1 MKTST
6 TTPRTSRKTTSTAAK
21 TTPAEK
27 KLTAPRV
34 RRATRKAPAPA
45 DTGEAQRSSPSTD
58 DVRVRAYQI
67 YLGRNGHGDALSD
80 WLQAEQELVTQAG

>member
-6 TTPRTSRKTTSTAAK
+6 NTPRTPRKTTSAAK

-34 RRATRKAPAPA
+34 RRATKKAPAPA
-45 DTGEAQRSSPSTD
+45 DAGGAQRSSPSTD